1 MLSTRLSCR
10 SSLALVTAKRS
21 SLPIPL
27 QGSNIA
33 ACLFRQRP
41 FERSLHLHSQVD
53 GQGQTRV
60 VLRDQRHR
68 LHPSCT
74 LLSSPR
80 SPSNLY
86 TSSSSTICRSSASFT
101 TQAAQSINNPDSA
114 QEEVQEEEDKEEMDI
129 YTARTI
135 LSILDRAKEVWPTPK
150 VPVPPGWSADWDCW
164 DMLLSL
170 YWTSPSYL
178 MLPQIETIFN
188 IYFGIKGE
196 TRPIVFSTPDLEI
209 NQNAAEE
216 KEGEEEEGTENRAYK
231 AFVFTV
237 VERPDEF
244 YLLEYYDAPALF
256 KISLPDSSSQQQRL
270 TEFLLVELLATPNE
284 LSFERIEP
292 SPEGSAAL
300 DRILSRDSTVRP
312 ELEKFL
318 GYIPEHTE
326 SWEED
331 PQAPYPEESTESTEE
346 SDSSVSTEDRQVS
359 KIQRAMKEIEARSP
373 EFREASE
380 AWDKGMLD
388 SSSPLS
394 DQEVDSQSL
403 EDSFNTIGLKD
414 EVAELESMM
423 DNAEGEIKKMDESL
437 QKSASNSDTGSLKVE
452 VDEEDEGHVRLSVPV
467 RDEQKN
473 PKRSK

>member
-1 MLSTRLSCR
+1 
-10 SSLALVTAKRS
+10 
-21 SLPIPL
+21 
-27 QGSNIA
+27 
-33 ACLFRQRP
+33 
-41 FERSLHLHSQVD
+41 
-53 GQGQTRV
+53 
-60 VLRDQRHR
+60 
-68 LHPSCT
+68 
-74 LLSSPR
+74 
-80 SPSNLY
+80 
-86 TSSSSTICRSSASFT
+86 
-101 TQAAQSINNPDSA
+101 
-114 QEEVQEEEDKEEMDI
+114 
-129 YTARTI
+129 
-135 LSILDRAKEVWPTPK
+135 
-150 VPVPPGWSADWDCW
+150 
-164 DMLLSL
+164 MLLSL

-237 VERPDEF
+237 VERPDEY
-244 YLLEYYDAPALF
+244 YLLEYHDAPALF
-256 KISLPDSSSQQQRL
+256 KVSLPGSSSQQQRL
-270 TEFLLVELLATPNE
+270 TESSLVELLATPNE
-284 LSFERIEP
+284 LAFERIEP

-312 ELEKFL
+312 ELEQFL
-318 GYIPEHTE
+318 GYVPEHTE

-394 DQEVDSQSL
+394 DQEVNSQSL

-423 DNAEGEIKKMDESL
+423 DSAEGEIKKMDESL